1 MTDKRTHITTRRTE
15 SLVAAALFAA
25 SLVAACSATQAS
37 ATTLLRMSLS
47 QMAQAADTIVRG
59 RCIATSSRWDA
70 GSIWTFADV
79 DLIETLKGSPPARI
93 IVRLP
98 GGRVGNVATHVD
110 AAPNLKPGEEK
121 ILFLER
127 TRANDYAV
135 TAWTEGAF
143 RISRNSRG
151 EETVTQDSSEIAVF
165 DAVTRRFDTQGIHDL
180 PMSDFRQRL
189 AGVLGPSP
197 ERAR

>member
-1 MTDKRTHITTRRTE
+1 MTHITTGSTE
-15 SLVAAALFAA
+15 SLLAAALFAA
-25 SLVAACSATQAS
+25 LLVTTCGATQAA

-59 RCIATSSRWDA
+59 RCIGISSRWDA

-79 DLIETLKGSPPARI
+79 DLVETLKGSPPARI

-98 GGRVGNVATHVD
+98 GGRVGNLATHLD
-110 AAPNLKPGEEK
+110 AAPSLKPGDEK
-121 ILFLER
+121 ILFLEK
-127 TRANDYAV
+127 TPANDYAV
-135 TAWTEGAF
+135 TAWAEGAF

-151 EETVTQDSSEIAVF
+151 EETVTQESSEIPMFV
-165 DAVTRRFDTQGIHDL
+165 AVTRQFATQGIHNV

-189 AGVLGPSP
+189 AGVLGPLP

>member
-1 MTDKRTHITTRRTE
+1 MTHITTGSTQ
-15 SLVAAALFAA
+15 SLLAAALFAA
-25 SLVAACSATQAS
+25 LLVTTWGATQAA

-59 RCIATSSRWDA
+59 RCIGTSTRWEA

-79 DLIETLKGSPPARI
+79 DLVETLKGSPPARI

-98 GGRVGNVATHVD
+98 GGRVGNLATHVD
-110 AAPNLKPGEEK
+110 ASPSLQPGDEK
-121 ILFLER
+121 ILFLEK

-135 TAWTEGAF
+135 TAGAEGAF
-143 RISRNSRG
+143 RIGRNSRG

-165 DAVTRRFDTQGIHDL
+165 DVVTRRFATQGIREL

-189 AGVLGPSP
+189 AGALRPLS
-197 ERAR
+197 ERTR

>member
-1 MTDKRTHITTRRTE
+1 MTDKRTRITTLRTE
-15 SLVAAALFAA
+15 LILAAALFAA
-25 SLVAACSATQAS
+25 SLVTACGATQAA

-47 QMAQAADTIVRG
+47 QMAEAADTIVRG
-59 RCIATSSRWDA
+59 RCIGTSTRWDA

-98 GGRVGNVATHVD
+98 GGRVGNMTTHID
-110 AAPNLKPGEEK
+110 AVPSLKPGDEK
-121 ILFLER
+121 ILFLEK

-143 RISRNSRG
+143 RIGRNSRG

-165 DAVTRRFDTQGIHDL
+165 DAVTRRFATQGIREL
-180 PMSDFRQRL
+180 PMGDFRQRL
-189 AGVLGPSP
+189 AGALRPLS
-197 ERAR
+197 ERTR

>member
-1 MTDKRTHITTRRTE
+1 MTHKSTRITTGRTE
-15 SLVAAALFAA
+15 SLLAAALFAA
-25 SLVAACSATQAS
+25 SLGAACGATPAA

-47 QMAQAADTIVRG
+47 QMAEAADTIVRG
-59 RCIATSSRWDA
+59 RCVATSSRWDA

-79 DLIETLKGSPPARI
+79 DLIEILKGSPPARI

-98 GGRVGNVATHVD
+98 GGHAGNMATHID
-110 AAPNLKPGEEK
+110 AAPSLKPGDEK
-121 ILFLER
+121 ILFLEK

-143 RISRNSRG
+143 RILRNSRG
-151 EETVTQDSSEIAVF
+151 EETVTQESSEIPMF
-165 DAVTRRFDTQGIHDL
+165 DAVTRQFATQGIHNV

>member
-1 MTDKRTHITTRRTE
+1 MTHKRTRITTRRTE
-15 SLVAAALFAA
+15 SLLVAALFAA
-25 SLVAACSATQAS
+25 LLVTTWGATQAA

-59 RCIATSSRWDA
+59 RCIGISSRWDA

-79 DLIETLKGSPPARI
+79 DLVETLKGSPPARI

-98 GGRVGNVATHVD
+98 GGRVGNLATHVD
-110 AAPNLKPGEEK
+110 AAPSLQPGDEK
-121 ILFLER
+121 ILFLEK

-135 TAWTEGAF
+135 TAWAEGAF
-143 RISRNSRG
+143 RIGRNSRG
-151 EETVTQDSSEIAVF
+151 EETVTQESSEIPVF
-165 DAVTRRFDTQGIHDL
+165 DAVTRQFATQGIHNV
-180 PMSDFRQRL
+180 PISDFRQRL
-189 AGVLGPSP
+189 AGVLATLP